1 MNGYTS
7 RKFIL
12 TVIIG
17 LIATVALFTGFLTGG
32 EWITIN
38 TLILG
43 IYGGANVLSER
54 NKNGNGS
61 VD

>member
-7 RKFIL
+7 RKFIFA
-12 TVIIG
+12 VIIG
-17 LIATVALFTGFLTGG
+17 LIATVALFTGFITGG

-43 IYGGANVLSER
+43 LYSGANVISEK
-54 NKNGNGS
+54 NKNGN
-61 VD
+61 V